1 MRVKIS
7 TTSASLFYLDK
18 DKLLKELHKF
28 SRELVESF
36 HFVEEVYLFGSLV
49 RGDYRGLSDADL
61 IVVVSEDLSRKNFW
75 KVYKELFNFFADRL
89 SVAFDL
95 IITDAERK
103 EQVLG
108 RFKPTLLLAK
118 SQ

>member
-7 TTSASLFYLDK
+7 TTSARLFYLDRE
-18 DKLLKELHKF
+18 KLLKELHEF
-28 SRELVESF
+28 SQELVKSF
-36 HFVEEVYLFGSLV
+36 PFVEEVYLFGSLV

-61 IVVVSEDLSRKNFW
+61 IVVVSEDLSRKDFW
-75 KVYKELFNFFADRL
+75 KVYKELFNFFSDRL
-89 SVAFDL
+89 PIASDL

-103 EQVLG
+103 EQVLE
-108 RFKPTLLLAK
+108 RLKPTLLLAK

>member
-7 TTSASLFYLDK
+7 TTSAKLFYLDR

-28 SRELVESF
+28 SQELVESYP
-36 HFVEEVYLFGSLV
+36 FVKEVYLFGSLA
-49 RGDYRGLSDADL
+49 REDYRGLSDVDM

-75 KVYKELFNFFADRL
+75 KVYKELFDFFADKL
-89 SVAFDL
+89 SIAFDL
-95 IITDAERK
+95 IITDTERK
-103 EQVLG
+103 EQVFERL
-108 RFKPTLLLAK
+108 KPTLLLAK

>member
-1 MRVKIS
+1 MKIS
-7 TTSASLFYLDK
+7 TTSARLFYLDRE
-18 DKLLKELHKF
+18 KLLKELHEF
-28 SRELVESF
+28 SQELVESF
-36 HFVEEVYLFGSLV
+36 PFVKEVYLFGSLV

-75 KVYKELFNFFADRL
+75 KVYKELFNFFADKL
-89 SVAFDL
+89 SIAFDL

-103 EQVLG
+103 EQVLE
-108 RFKPTLLLAK
+108 RLKPTLLLAK